1 MSPDLSSKVAMG
13 DGSPFTSRMSEQRF
27 QRLVD
32 AVTDYAIYMLDP
44 DGTVVSWNSGAR
56 RFKGYEADEIIG
68 RNFSTFF
75 SEEDRAA
82 GFPQRALETAAR
94 EGRFEAEGWRYR
106 KDGTRFWANAVLDP
120 IRGDDGELL
129 GFAKI
134 TRDITER
141 KQSEQRLYESEQ
153 RFRMLV
159 EGVTD
164 YAIYMLD
171 TEGRVTNWNAGAE
184 AIKGYSADEI
194 VGRHF
199 SNFYTAEDR
208 ENGEPARALETALR
222 EGKYEKEAERC
233 RKDGTRFFAHVV
245 IDPIYD
251 DTGRHIGFAKITR
264 DVTGRRAE
272 QEELEQARAALF
284 QAQKLQ
290 ALGELTGGIA
300 HDFNNLITV
309 IRGSA
314 DLLRRGNLGEE
325 KRIKYLNAIIDTA
338 DRASTLTSH
347 LLAFGR
353 RQSLNPEV
361 IDLNLR
367 LDAFAEVLGRTLGGR
382 IDVKLDLAPSVWP
395 VEVDS
400 AQLET
405 ALLNAA
411 INARDAMPAGGSLTI
426 STANVP
432 GEGRDMVRVSLAD
445 TGEGMSPEV
454 VERAF
459 EPFFT
464 TKDVGKGTGLGLSQI
479 HGFTA
484 QAGGRA
490 EIASAAGEG
499 TTVSLFLPRSEKVIA
514 AARKSEVRLVDG
526 GGLTVLLV
534 EDNDQ
539 VRDFAESLLADLGY
553 RVVGAESADRALE
566 LMEREKVD
574 LLFSDVVMSGKSGVE
589 LARIVRHSRPALPIL
604 LASGY
609 SSEIVTGSAGD
620 FEVLAKPYG
629 AESLAAA
636 LARAVHR
643 AEQQPA

>member
-1 MSPDLSSKVAMG
+1 
-13 DGSPFTSRMSEQRF
+13 MSEQRF
-27 QRLVD
+27 QLLID
-32 AVTDYAIYMLDP
+32 SVTDYAIYMLDP

-56 RFKGYEADEIIG
+56 RFKGYEAEEIIG
-68 RNFSTFF
+68 KNFSAFF

-82 GFPQRALETAAR
+82 GLPRKALETAAR
-94 EGRFEAEGWRYR
+94 EGRFEADGWRYR

-129 GFAKI
+129 GFAKV

-141 KQSEQRLYESEQ
+141 REAEQELYASEQ

-159 EGVTD
+159 QGVTD

-171 TEGRVTNWNAGAE
+171 TEGRVTNWNAGAQ

-194 VGRHF
+194 VGEHF
-199 SNFYTAEDR
+199 SRFYTAEDR
-208 ENGEPARALETALR
+208 EREEPKRALETALR

-251 DTGRHIGFAKITR
+251 DSGRHIGFAKITR
-264 DVTGRRAE
+264 DITHRRNAL
-272 QEELEQARAALF
+272 QELEDARAALF

-314 DLLRRGNLGEE
+314 DLLRRGKLSEE
-325 KRIKYLNAIIDTA
+325 KRLKYLNAIIDTA

-367 LDAFAEVLGRTLGGR
+367 LDAFAEMLDRMLGGR
-382 IDVKLDLAPSVWP
+382 IDVKLDLASSVWP

-411 INARDAMPAGGSLTI
+411 INARDAMPSGGALTI
-426 STANVP
+426 ATRNVP
-432 GEGRDMVRVSLAD
+432 GDEGDMVCLSLAD

-479 HGFTA
+479 HGFAA

-490 EIASAAGEG
+490 EISSAAGEG
-499 TTVSLFLPRSEKVIA
+499 TTVSLFLPRSSRSVGI
-514 AARKSEVRLVDG
+514 ARKGETRLVRGDG
-526 GGLTVLLV
+526 LKILLV

-539 VRDFAESLLADLGY
+539 VRDFAESLLAELGY
-553 RVVGAESADRALE
+553 AVVAAESADRALE
-566 LMEREKVD
+566 LLDREPVD
-574 LLFSDVVMSGKSGVE
+574 LLFSDVVMSGRSGIE
-589 LARIVRHSRPALPIL
+589 LARIVQQKNPRLPIL

-629 AESLAAA
+629 ADTLAAA
-636 LARAVHR
+636 LARALERIEHQ
-643 AEQQPA
+643 AA

>member
-1 MSPDLSSKVAMG
+1 MA
-13 DGSPFTSRMSEQRF
+13 DGSAFASRMSEQRF
-27 QRLVD
+27 QLLID
-32 AVTDYAIYMLDP
+32 SVTDYAIYMLDP

-68 RNFSTFF
+68 RNFSAFF
-75 SEEDRAA
+75 SEEDRSA
-82 GFPQRALETAAR
+82 GLPQRALETAAR

-141 KQSEQRLYESEQ
+141 REAEQELYASEQ

-159 EGVTD
+159 QGVTD

-171 TEGRVTNWNAGAE
+171 TDGRVTNWNAGAQ

-194 VGRHF
+194 VGQHF
-199 SNFYTAEDR
+199 SRFYTAEDR
-208 ENGEPARALETALR
+208 EREEPKRALETALR

-251 DTGRHIGFAKITR
+251 DSGRHIGFAKITR
-264 DVTGRRAE
+264 DITKRRDA
-272 QEELEQARAALF
+272 QQELEDARAALF

-314 DLLRRGNLGEE
+314 DLLRRGNLPEE
-325 KRIKYLNAIIDTA
+325 KRLKYLNAIIDTA

-367 LDAFAEVLGRTLGGR
+367 LDAFAEMLDRMLGGR
-382 IDVKLDLAPSVWP
+382 IGVKLDLAPSVWP

-411 INARDAMPAGGSLTI
+411 INARDAMESGGTLTI
-426 STANVP
+426 STRNVP
-432 GEGRDMVRVSLAD
+432 NDKGDTVCVSLAD
-445 TGEGMSPEV
+445 TGEGMSHEV
-454 VERAF
+454 AERAF

-464 TKDVGKGTGLGLSQI
+464 TKDIGKGTGLGLSQI

-490 EIASAAGEG
+490 ELSSRPGEG
-499 TTVSLFLPRSEKVIA
+499 TTVSLFLPRTDKSIGPL
-514 AARKSEVRLVDG
+514 RKGETRLVEG
-526 GGLTVLLV
+526 GGRTVLLV

-566 LMEREKVD
+566 LIERENVD
-574 LLFSDVVMSGKSGVE
+574 LLFSDVVMSGRSGIE
-589 LARIVRHSRPALPIL
+589 LARIVEKKRPRLPIL

-609 SSEIVTGSAGD
+609 SSEVVKGSAGD

-636 LARAVHR
+636 LARAVER
-643 AEQQPA
+643 AERQPA